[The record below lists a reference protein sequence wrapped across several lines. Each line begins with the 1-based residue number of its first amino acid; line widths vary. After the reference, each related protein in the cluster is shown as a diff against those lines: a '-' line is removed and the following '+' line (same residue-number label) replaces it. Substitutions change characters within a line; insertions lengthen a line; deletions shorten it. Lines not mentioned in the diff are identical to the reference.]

1 MASWKEK
8 ILSDVADVIPGFAF
22 KSVDFGDVGVPVVK
36 IKDITPPR
44 VAVEG
49 CEKVNLSAYDTTKI
63 EKYRLRKGDFLVAMT
78 GATIGKVGRIKDE
91 FDGYLNQRVAKI
103 KAKHGLADNNFIYY
117 AIFPKRFQEFVVNAA
132 SGSSVQENASGND
145 IGDYDLLIPPSITE
159 QTTIASVLSS
169 LDAKIDLLHS
179 QNKTLEQLAETLFRQ
194 WFVGEVKE
202 EWEEKPLDEIAD
214 YLNGLA
220 LQKYPAKIDDY
231 LPVIKIKELNQGIT
245 ESSDKCSRTIPSQYI
260 IQNGDV
266 LFSWSG
272 SLVVKIWDDGEGA
285 LNQHLFKVTSGQYP
299 KWFYY
304 LATRYHLENF
314 RIIAESK
321 STTMGHI
328 QREHLA
334 EAKISIPPKA
344 LFDAYDNAI
353 APLIEK
359 EIKNNGQIRQLT
371 HLRDMLLPKLM
382 SGEVRVKI

>member
-1 MASWKEK
+1 M
-8 ILSDVADVIPGFAF
+8 
-22 KSVDFGDVGVPVVK
+22 
-36 IKDITPPR
+36 
-44 VAVEG
+44 
-49 CEKVNLSAYDTTKI
+49 
-63 EKYRLRKGDFLVAMT
+63 
-78 GATIGKVGRIKDE
+78 
-91 FDGYLNQRVAKI
+91 
-103 KAKHGLADNNFIYY
+103 
-117 AIFPKRFQEFVVNAA
+117 
-132 SGSSVQENASGND
+132 
-145 IGDYDLLIPPSITE
+145 
-159 QTTIASVLSS
+159 
-169 LDAKIDLLHS
+169 
-179 QNKTLEQLAETLFRQ
+179 
-194 WFVGEVKE
+194 
-202 EWEEKPLDEIAD
+202 
-214 YLNGLA
+214 
-220 LQKYPAKIDDY
+220 QKYPAKIDDY